1 MWGVEK
7 RQARGRGG
15 IVAACVALACLCS
28 LPPAGAAAAAE
39 AAKVE
44 VGKVRLGLPTN
55 GGGALLVPVR
65 YPIEFAGRGVT
76 LDVALMHRGSGAIE
90 SRRLRVRPS
99 SGPLRQ
105 PERRRGFTFV
115 HRVDLAPPL
124 ARLARRGA
132 EVRVR
137 AGGRLDFNGDGL
149 AELRSGDRET
159 QTLRSGTG
167 AGLCSSLPRLRVRPQ
182 GRAVVALPACASWVR
197 WRLDARPEHGSSRIR
212 DGKLIFKPGRKF
224 RGTASIALRGRT
236 LGAVA
241 SAAGE
246 APAAQLQVTVG
257 SGGGAVVR
265 ALGDSVTAGFG
276 YYDNGSS
283 MEFASLLS
291 CKPGATTYNDACSSN
306 STNTSNEG
314 AVVNY
319 SPDYGLANNV
329 SWAAQWANSH
339 GVTNYANYAISGSE
353 PSDWAPGGQF
363 YSTTKQIESENPD
376 YLLMTIGANPLLS
389 DMLFGTSNI
398 GCAVESDVF
407 GGFRECI
414 EKAFAGVNLQANLK
428 SLYTELV
435 AKTNATIYLMG
446 YPGTVPSS
454 AIGYSATQLAM
465 TGKLV
470 NREIAAVAAEVSPSR
485 LQPVLPPHFN
495 VGVDISPVYP
505 SRYTCSSFGFKVDG
519 PSVQSEPTQDELEI
533 LHPLSFC
540 DGPEEGPPWVIGG
553 DTGIHPS
560 AAGYGQ
566 MAARLPAPSA
576 P

>member
-7 RQARGRGG
+7 RQARVRGG
-15 IVAACVALACLCS
+15 VAAVCVALAGLCT
-28 LPPAGAAAAAE
+28 LPTGAAAAGEPAE
-39 AAKVE
+39 VE
-44 VGKVRLGLPTN
+44 VGKIRLALPAN
-55 GGGALLVPVR
+55 GSGALLVPVR
-65 YPIEFAGRGVT
+65 YPIEFAARPVS
-76 LDVALMHRGSGAIE
+76 LDVALLPGGGGAVE
-90 SRRLRVRPS
+90 SHSLRARLS

-115 HRVDLAPPL
+115 HRLDLDPQL
-124 ARLARRGA
+124 TRLARRGA
-132 EVRVR
+132 SVRVR
-137 AGGRLDFNGDGL
+137 AGGSLDFNGDGT
-149 AELRSGDRET
+149 ADLRSRDRET
-159 QTLRSGTG
+159 QALRDG
-167 AGLCSSLPRLRVRPQ
+167 AGTRLCSSLPRLRVRPR

-197 WRLDARPEHGSSRIR
+197 WRLDGRPEHGSARVR
-212 DGKLIFKPGRKF
+212 HGKLIFKPGRGF
-224 RGTASIALRGRT
+224 RGTESIALRGRT
-236 LGAVA
+236 LGAVS
-241 SAAGE
+241 SAAEE
-246 APAAQLQVTVG
+246 AAAALQVTVG
-257 SGGGAVVR
+257 NGGGAVVR

-276 YYDNGSS
+276 YYDNGSA
-283 MEFASLLS
+283 MEFTSLLS
-291 CKPGATTYNDACSSN
+291 CKPGATAYNDACSSN

-314 AVVNY
+314 TVVDY
-319 SPDYGLANNV
+319 APDYGLANNV

-339 GVTNYANYAISGSE
+339 GVTNYANYAVSGSE

-398 GCAVESDVF
+398 GCAVWSDVF

-414 EKAFAGVNLQANLK
+414 ERAFAGVNLQANLR

-435 AKTNATIYLMG
+435 AKTNATVYLMG

-454 AIGYSATQLAM
+454 AVGYSATQLAM

-495 VGVDISPVYP
+495 VGVDVAPVYP

-519 PSVQSEPTQDELEI
+519 PSVQSEPTQDELT
-533 LHPLSFC
+533 LTHPFSFC

-566 MAARLPAPSA
+566 MASRLPAPSA